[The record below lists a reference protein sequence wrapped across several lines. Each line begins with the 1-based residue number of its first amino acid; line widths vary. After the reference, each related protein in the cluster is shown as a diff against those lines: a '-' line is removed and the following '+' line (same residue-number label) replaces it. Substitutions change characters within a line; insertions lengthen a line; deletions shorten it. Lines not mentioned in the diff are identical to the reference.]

1 MIPLKCHHFTALVL
15 ILNPL
20 CRYHLQS
27 EFAHTEL
34 VLIQSLLKWG
44 WIQIY
49 GLHGASCFPQRVQV
63 AANGLW
69 RSSMQIGE
77 FTLTRLI
84 KWKLFSS
91 YQCFL
96 WACISSLKTQV
107 YLCHNIELFLDSE
120 VRLRREFPN
129 NHSVS
134 SLALQDRN
142 TMQRSCA
149 IKPTSDTRETP
160 PTAPACCTLDG
171 RQATKPKSSL
181 TYACYN
187 N

>member
-1 MIPLKCHHFTALVL
+1 MRVDPDLWPSWSLMFPSEGSGSSQWAVQELHADRGIHPDSSHQVET
-15 ILNPL
+15 
-20 CRYHLQS
+20 LQ
-27 EFAHTEL
+27 
-34 VLIQSLLKWG
+34 QG
-44 WIQIY
+44 
-49 GLHGASCFPQRVQV
+49 C
-63 AANGLW
+63 
-69 RSSMQIGE
+69 
-77 FTLTRLI
+77 
-84 KWKLFSS
+84 

-160 PTAPACCTLDG
+160 PTAPACWTGG
-171 RQATKPKSSL
+171 RQQSPRAH
-181 TYACYN
+181 
-187 N
+187 